1 MASTAPSKQHPIREV
16 TSTLVGAVTVEELVL
31 S

>member
-16 TSTLVGAVTVEELVL
+16 TSTFVGVVTVVELVL
-31 S
+31 N